1 MRTVGPYSATIAWQT
16 QSNSAARVVWG
27 PTGMRPLLWSDS
39 PWGTA
44 HAVTLNGL
52 ASSTAYV
59 ATVEAQ
65 SVGGETTST
74 SLEFTTAHAPAAVTG
89 STRDGVVFVNGNA
102 FFPLLTWQE
111 CPSRWTP
118 EIADGINLFAGNTC
132 TGMSSLLAGVNG
144 RALAAG
150 TSEDAQGTTGPG
162 LLGWFYPDE
171 ADGRGL
177 TAAMLTPPG
186 PGLRFLTLTSHFFS
200 GSAPLPDGRGI
211 YPSLVASAD
220 VVGFDLYPLQEYCR
234 PDLLP
239 AVFDAQRQLVD
250 LAPKKPT
257 FQWIEVRQM
266 KCVDPATTVTPATIR
281 AESWLAIAAG
291 AHGLGFFPPDWG
303 TTVGNVIGG
312 IAARIR
318 QLEPALLQPALPVSV
333 EPRLPLV
340 RASAR
345 TLGGA
350 VYVFAV
356 NAGTQIASVRLAL
369 PTLESRQVVVAGSSG
384 TLRANNGTLAVVL
397 PPLSV
402 RIYVAPPPNQ

>member
-1 MRTVGPYSATIAWQT
+1 MRRVGPYSATIAWQT

-27 PTGMRPLLWSDS
+27 PAGMRPLLWTDS

-44 HAVTLNGL
+44 HAVTLTGL
-52 ASSTAYV
+52 ASSTAYI
-59 ATVEAQ
+59 AMVEAK
-65 SVGGETTST
+65 SIGGQTTST
-74 SLEFTTAHAPAAVTG
+74 SLDFTTALAPGAVTG
-89 STRDGVVFVNGNA
+89 STRDGVVLVNGNA

-111 CPSRWTP
+111 CPNRWTP
-118 EIADGINLFAGNTC
+118 EIADGIDLFAGNTC
-132 TGMSSLLAGVNG
+132 TGLSSLLAGVNG

-150 TSEDAQGTTGPG
+150 TSDDAQGTTGPG

-177 TAAMLTPPG
+177 TAAMLAPPG

-211 YPSLVASAD
+211 YPGLVASAD

-266 KCVDPATTVTPATIR
+266 KCVRPVECGDAGNNPRRELAGHRRRRARARLLPAR
-281 AESWLAIAAG
+281 
-291 AHGLGFFPPDWG
+291 LG
-303 TTVGNVIGG
+303 IGG
-312 IAARIR
+312 GKCYRRDRGPHPPARAR
-318 QLEPALLQPALPVSV
+318 PPPARTAGF
-333 EPRLPLV
+333 R
-340 RASAR
+340 RASIAYSPSCRAHAR
-345 TLGGA
+345 RGGL
-350 VYVFAV
+350 
-356 NAGTQIASVRLAL
+356 RLRRQCGNPDSLVEARAL
-369 PTLESRQVVVAGSSG
+369 NPREPPGRRRWFERHTSG
-384 TLRANNGTLAVVL
+384 
-397 PPLSV
+397 
-402 RIYVAPPPNQ
+402 